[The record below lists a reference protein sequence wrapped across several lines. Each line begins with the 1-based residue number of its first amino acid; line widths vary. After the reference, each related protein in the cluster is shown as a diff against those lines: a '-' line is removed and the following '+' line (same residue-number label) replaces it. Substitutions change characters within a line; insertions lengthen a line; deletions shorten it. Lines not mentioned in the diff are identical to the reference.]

1 MIERRTEMER
11 FIDKSM
17 TLLIWWVV
25 LMLARELAWRL
36 V

>member
-1 MIERRTEMER
+1 MER

>member
-1 MIERRTEMER
+1 MER

-17 TLLIWWVV
+17 TLLIWWVI

-36 V
+36 L

>member
-1 MIERRTEMER
+1 MER

-17 TLLIWWVV
+17 NLLIWWVV

-36 V
+36 L

>member
-1 MIERRTEMER
+1 MER

-17 TLLIWWVV
+17 GLLIWWVV

-36 V
+36 MV

>member
-1 MIERRTEMER
+1 MER

-17 TLLIWWVV
+17 GLLIWWVI

-36 V
+36 I

>member
-1 MIERRTEMER
+1 MER

-17 TLLIWWVV
+17 GLLIWWVV

-36 V
+36 L

>member
-1 MIERRTEMER
+1 MER

-17 TLLIWWVV
+17 GLLIWWVI

-36 V
+36 L